1 MYSQIISKLY
11 IFKLIVYGHPLEI
24 GRTVRTRVAE
34 EKKYLLEQSFN
45 NPFSGANT
53 VKAKIKNLK
62 NAMTLHVQ
70 VSLL

>member
-1 MYSQIISKLY
+1 MYTQIISKLN

-24 GRTVRTRVAE
+24 GPNVRSRVGE
-34 EKKYLLEQSFN
+34 EKKYLWEQSFN
-45 NPFSGANT
+45 NPFSEAKT

-62 NAMTLHVQ
+62 YAMTLHVQ